1 MGLQPVGRFVTFPL
15 LCKQMSNEAIT
26 AQALHIKGAAKATMG
41 KGKNNAPWGTPGCTP
56 MSPLQRGRAGS
67 VTPLP
72 CLGKP
77 KHPFSCHPKFMLATS
92 SEAAGQKEDH
102 GLRFQQLWG

>member
-26 AQALHIKGAAKATMG
+26 AQDLHIKGAAKTTLG
-41 KGKNNAPWGTPGCTP
+41 KGKNHAPWGTP

-92 SEAAGQKEDH
+92 SGAAGQKEDH
-102 GLRFQQLWG
+102 GLRFQ